1 MSESNIHKQITNFIR
16 HIVDNDLASGKHK
29 TIVTRFPP
37 EPNGFLHVGHAKSI
51 CLNFGLARD
60 YQGRCHLRMDD
71 TNPEK
76 EEELYV
82 KSIKEDVKWL
92 GFDWGKHLYHASDY
106 FDQLYDYAVQLIKK
120 GKAYVCKLTAEEMH
134 HYRGTLIVPGK
145 ESPDRNRPIEKNL
158 DLFEKMKR
166 GEFEEGSHI
175 LRAKIDMSHPNIN
188 MRDPVIYRIL
198 KQPHQNTGDKWCI
211 YPMYD
216 FAHCLS
222 DMIEGITHSIC
233 TLEFED
239 HRPLYDW
246 YLNELNTP
254 CHPQQIEFARLDLSY
269 TIMSKRKLL
278 ELVQKNHV
286 EGWDDPRL
294 PTIAGIKRRGYTPKA
309 IRDFC
314 DRIGVGKQETTIDMT
329 ILEDCVREDLNQ
341 AATRVM
347 GVLNPIKITIT
358 DYSQDKVEKLI
369 VPNHPQDA
377 SRGTREMPFSNSIYI
392 DADDFLES
400 PPKDFFR
407 LGPGREVR
415 LRYAYIIK
423 CEEVIKDAQGNVIE
437 LKCTHDPNTLGK
449 NPEGRKV
456 KGIIHW
462 VSAKHALDT
471 EVRLYDRLFSVDN
484 PNHVGENKSFLD
496 YLNPQSLTLLKN
508 AKVEPSLTQA
518 KASVPFQFERL
529 GYFCLDPK
537 DSKPENL
544 VFNRIVTLRDTWKKA

>member
-1 MSESNIHKQITNFIR
+1 MSEANKQATNFIR
-16 HIVDNDLASGKHK
+16 HIIDEDIKSGKH
-29 TIVTRFPP
+29 TQIVTRFPP
-37 EPNGFLHVGHAKSI
+37 EPNGFLHIGHAKSI
-51 CLNFGLARD
+51 CLNFGIARD
-60 YQGRCHLRMDD
+60 YHGRCHLRLDD

-82 KSIKEDVKWL
+82 QSIKEDVKWL
-92 GFDWGKHLYHASDY
+92 GFDWGEHLYHASDY
-106 FDQLYDYAVQLIKK
+106 FDQLYHYAAQLIKK
-120 GKAYVCKLTAEEMH
+120 GKAYVCKLSAEEMRQ
-134 HYRGTLIVPGK
+134 YRGTLVAPGK
-145 ESPDRNRPIEKNL
+145 ESPDRNRSVDENL
-158 DLFEKMKR
+158 DLFERMKK

-175 LRAKIDMSHPNIN
+175 LRAKIDMAHPNIN
-188 MRDPVIYRIL
+188 MRDPVVYRIL
-198 KQPHQNTGDKWCI
+198 KESHQNTGNKWCI

-216 FAHCLS
+216 FAHCFS

-278 ELVQKNHV
+278 ELVQKNFV
-286 EGWDDPRL
+286 TGWDDPRL

-314 DRIGVGKQETTIDMT
+314 DRIGVGKQETTIDVT

-347 GVLNPIKITIT
+347 GVLNPIKVTIT
-358 DYSQDKVEKLI
+358 NYPQEEVEKLV
-369 VPNHPQDA
+369 VPNHPQDT
-377 SRGTREMPFSNSIYI
+377 SYGERKIFFSNSIYI
-392 DADDFLES
+392 DADDFLEN

-407 LGPGREVR
+407 LGPGKEVR

-423 CEEVIKDAQGNVIE
+423 CEEVIKNSQGNVVE
-437 LKCTHDPNTLGK
+437 LKCSYDPKTLGK

-462 VSAKHALDT
+462 VSAKQAVNA
-471 EVRLYDRLFSVDN
+471 EVRLYDRLFSVAN
-484 PNHVGENKSFLD
+484 PNHVEENKTFLD
-496 YLNPQSLTLLKN
+496 YLNPHSLTVLKN
-508 AKVEPSLTQA
+508 AKVEPSLAQA
-518 KASVPFQFERL
+518 KVLIPFQFERV

-537 DSKPENL
+537 DSQSDHL
-544 VFNRIVTLRDTWKKA
+544 VFNRIVMLKK